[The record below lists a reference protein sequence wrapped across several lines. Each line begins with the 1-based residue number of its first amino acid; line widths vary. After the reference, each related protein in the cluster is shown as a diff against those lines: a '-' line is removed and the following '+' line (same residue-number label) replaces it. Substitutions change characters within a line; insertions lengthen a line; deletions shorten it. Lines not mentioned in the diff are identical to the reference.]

1 MQHLLSIALL
11 LWSCF
16 FSSCSKSQENA
27 QPPAPIVHQA
37 HLSAG
42 WYQTNAAQLQHEI
55 DAYFDQAQQYFPTH
69 LSSVPRALIVPH
81 AGHRYSGLCAA
92 TAYQTLLDAKRQP
105 NTTIK
110 RVIIMAP
117 THSTFYNG
125 IALPGY
131 TVYRMPNGDIPLDT
145 QALKKLEKKD
155 KVFSV
160 FAQAHETEHSLEIQL
175 PFLQQSIASF
185 QLIPLIV
192 GHLSDEQ
199 IFLAAEALKKVL
211 TPDSLLV
218 ISSDFTHHGP
228 SYEYIVFDKNINT
241 NLQHLDAMAI
251 KTLTAPSFESFVT
264 LLHQTSVTICGQE
277 PLKILLALLE
287 TDALGDMQAHLTC
300 YYNSAQLAWAQKETY
315 NPLKLFDNPP
325 DKEMQS
331 SVSYV
336 GMVYAAPSSS
346 PREVLT
352 GYEQQALLRLAR
364 TIIEHAFD
372 KSDKEI
378 QLPLISPGLMFTAGA
393 FVTLNTKKG
402 DLRGCIGRIT
412 TDKPLYS
419 TVASMAQAAAF
430 NDTRFEPLRKEEL
443 DNIVIDITIL
453 TPPQKVAS
461 ADDIIVGQHGVIL
474 NKRGESGNVIASAV
488 FLPQVAREWH
498 WDRTTMLEQLCLKAG
513 LDRNAWKT
521 NCDFEVFEGF
531 EFKEAHS

>member
-1 MQHLLSIALL
+1 MQHLLSIALV

-16 FSSCSKSQENA
+16 FSGCSKSQENA
-27 QPPAPIVHQA
+27 QPPAPIVHSA
-37 HLSAG
+37 HLSTG
-42 WYQTNAAQLQHEI
+42 WYETNATQLQREI
-55 DAYFDQAQQYFPTH
+55 DTYFDQAQRYFPTH
-69 LSSVPRALIVPH
+69 LSSIPRALIVPH

-92 TAYQTLLDAKRQP
+92 TAYQTLLDATRQP

-117 THSTFYNG
+117 THTTFYNG
-125 IALPGY
+125 IALPDY

-145 QALKKLEKKD
+145 QAIKKLGKKD
-155 KVFSV
+155 KAFGVFP
-160 FAQAHETEHSLEIQL
+160 QAHETEHALEIQL
-175 PFLQQSIASF
+175 PFLQRTIASF

-192 GHLSDEQ
+192 GRLSDEQ
-199 IFLAAEALKKVL
+199 IFCAAEALKKLL

-228 SYEYIVFDKNINT
+228 SYEYNVFDKNINT
-241 NLQHLDAMAI
+241 NLRHLDTMAI
-251 KTLTAPSFESFVT
+251 QALTTPSFESFVT
-264 LLHQTSVTICGQE
+264 MLHQTSATICGQD

-300 YYNSAQLAWAQKETY
+300 YYNSAQLAWAQKDTY

-325 DKEMQS
+325 DKETQS

-336 GMVYAAPSSS
+336 GMAYAAPSSS
-346 PREVLT
+346 PQDVLT

-364 TIIEHAFD
+364 TIIERAFEGT
-372 KSDKEI
+372 DKEI
-378 QLPLISPGLMFTAGA
+378 ELPLISPGLLSTSGA
-393 FVTLNTKKG
+393 FVTLTTKKG
-402 DLRGCIGRIT
+402 ELRGCIGRII

-430 NDTRFEPLRKEEL
+430 NDTRFEALRKEEL
-443 DNIVIDITIL
+443 DNIVIDITLL

-461 ADDIIVGQHGVIL
+461 AYDIMVGQHGVIL

-498 WDRTTMLEQLCLKAG
+498 WDRTTMLEQLSLKAG
-513 LDRNAWKT
+513 LDRDAWKT